1 MRGSHC
7 LSIERGRSD
16 AGVAHWGGRCNHP
29 AVEHASTPNRLANET
44 SPYLLQH
51 AHNPVDWYPWGE
63 EAFARARAENRPILL
78 SVGYSSCHWCHV
90 MERESFENEST
101 ARLMNDLF
109 VNVKVDREE
118 RPDVDDVYMR
128 AVQVLTGR
136 GGWPMTVFLTPDGKP
151 FYGGTYFPPVD
162 RHGLPGFPRLLQA
175 VARAYRDQPDEV
187 ARSVDRIL
195 SALEGVEQPRP
206 SEGPLD
212 PTRPR
217 RAAEGLLGLVDRH
230 HGGLG
235 GAPKF
240 PHAAVFQLLLRHYR
254 ATGRRDFL
262 DVVRLTCER
271 MAHGGLYDQIGG
283 GFHRY
288 TVDGEWL
295 VPHFEKMLYDN
306 AQLPRLYLETFQVT
320 GEPWLRRIAEET
332 LDYLLRDMRDPEGGF
347 YSATDA
353 DSEGEEGKYF
363 VWTPAEVARLVDAR
377 DVELVCRYWNITPEG
392 NFEGKSIPHV
402 TVSVETVAKMFGRSP
417 EDAASA
423 LARARARL
431 LAARAERVPPLRDE
445 KVLTSWNA
453 LAIGTFAEAGRV
465 LRAPRFVDAA
475 VRAAEFVWTR
485 LRAGGKLL
493 HVWAGGQA
501 KQDAYLDDHAF
512 LAAALVDLY
521 EATGHPHHLA
531 GARELVAA
539 LDARF
544 HDGAAGGYFFTAVDA
559 ERLITRQKS
568 GTDGSVP
575 AGNAV
580 AAHALLRLHHLT
592 GEAGYRTRAEEILR
606 LYHDEAAKNPF
617 AYAHLLQALEFST
630 EGPTEVVVVGAS
642 GAPDTEALWSA
653 IAPVYLPH
661 RVLVASDPEA
671 AETLSPAR
679 DRPAV
684 DGHATAYVC
693 RNFTCSPPVT
703 DPAALRALLEAANG

>member
-109 VNVKVDREE
+109 VNVKVVREE

-262 DVVRLTCER
+262 DVV
-271 MAHGGLYDQIGG
+271 
-283 GFHRY
+283 
-288 TVDGEWL
+288 
-295 VPHFEKMLYDN
+295 
-306 AQLPRLYLETFQVT
+306 
-320 GEPWLRRIAEET
+320 
-332 LDYLLRDMRDPEGGF
+332 
-347 YSATDA
+347 
-353 DSEGEEGKYF
+353 
-363 VWTPAEVARLVDAR
+363 
-377 DVELVCRYWNITPEG
+377 LVCRYWNITPEG

-501 KQDAYLDDHAF
+501 KPDAYLDDHAF
-512 LAAALVDLY
+512 LAAA
-521 EATGHPHHLA
+521 P
-531 GARELVAA
+531 
-539 LDARF
+539 
-544 HDGAAGGYFFTAVDA
+544 
-559 ERLITRQKS
+559 
-568 GTDGSVP
+568 
-575 AGNAV
+575 
-580 AAHALLRLHHLT
+580 
-592 GEAGYRTRAEEILR
+592 
-606 LYHDEAAKNPF
+606 
-617 AYAHLLQALEFST
+617 
-630 EGPTEVVVVGAS
+630 
-642 GAPDTEALWSA
+642 
-653 IAPVYLPH
+653 
-661 RVLVASDPEA
+661 
-671 AETLSPAR
+671 
-679 DRPAV
+679 RP
-684 DGHATAYVC
+684 
-693 RNFTCSPPVT
+693 
-703 DPAALRALLEAANG
+703 

>member
-1 MRGSHC
+1 MRGPSRM
-7 LSIERGRSD
+7 SIERRRARS
-16 AGVAHWGGRCNHP
+16 GVAASGVRCNDP
-29 AVEHASTPNRLANET
+29 DMGPESKPNRLAAET

-51 AHNPVDWYPWGE
+51 AHNPVDWYPWSE

-78 SVGYSSCHWCHV
+78 SVGYSACHWCHV
-90 MERESFENEST
+90 MERESFEDENT
-101 ARLMNDLF
+101 ARLMNELF

-118 RPDVDDVYMR
+118 RPDVDDVYMK
-128 AVQVLTGR
+128 AVQMLTGR

-377 DVELVCRYWNITPEG
+377 DVELVCRYWDISEEG
-392 NFEGKSIPHV
+392 NFDGKSIPHV
-402 TVSVETVAKMFGRSP
+402 TLTVEQVARTFGRSP
-417 EDAASA
+417 AEGAAA
-423 LARARARL
+423 LERARTRL
-431 LAARAERVPPLRDE
+431 LAARGERVPPARDE
-445 KVLTSWNA
+445 KILASWNG
-453 LAIGTFAEAGRV
+453 LMIGTLAEAGRV
-465 LRAPRFVDAA
+465 LRTPRFVGAA
-475 VRAAEFVWTR
+475 CAAAEFVWTR
-485 LRAGGKLL
+485 MRSGGKLL
-493 HVWAGGQA
+493 HGWAGGGA
-501 KQDAYLDDHAF
+501 KHGAYLDDHAF
-512 LAAALVDLY
+512 VASALLDLY
-521 EATGHPHHLA
+521 EATGDRVHLERT
-531 GARELVAA
+531 RELAAA

-544 HDGAAGGYFFTAVDA
+544 HDGAGGGYFFTAHDE
-559 ERLITRQKS
+559 ERLIARSKP
-568 GTDGSVP
+568 GADGSLP
-575 AGNAV
+575 SGNAV
-580 AAHALLRLHHLT
+580 AAHVLLRLHHLT
-592 GEAGYRTRAEEILR
+592 GEAGHRARAEEILR
-606 LYHDEAAKNPF
+606 LYHDEAAENPF
-617 AYAHLLQALEFST
+617 AYATYLQALELYL
-630 EGPTEVVVVGAS
+630 EGPLEVVVVGRR
-642 GAPDTEALWSA
+642 GAADTDVLWGEVA
-653 IAPVYLPH
+653 RAYLPH
-661 RVLVASDPEA
+661 RVLVATEPGEADPPA
-671 AETLSPAR
+671 PAR
-679 DRPAV
+679 ARPPV
-684 DGHATAYVC
+684 DGRATAYVC
-693 RNFTCSPPVT
+693 RNFTCSAPVT
-703 DPAALRALLEAANG
+703 RADELARLLQPAT